1 MLLLLQARKANFYF
15 TELAERGRIWQLG
28 RSAAVRYGLL
38 DREFGIRT
46 QGLVVVVVV
55 VVVVVA
61 AAAAAVVVVVV
72 AVIIV
77 VVVVVI
83 IVVRI
88 IVIIVIIIIMY
99 GGNVH
104 S

>member
-61 AAAAAVVVVVV
+61 AAAAAVVVVV